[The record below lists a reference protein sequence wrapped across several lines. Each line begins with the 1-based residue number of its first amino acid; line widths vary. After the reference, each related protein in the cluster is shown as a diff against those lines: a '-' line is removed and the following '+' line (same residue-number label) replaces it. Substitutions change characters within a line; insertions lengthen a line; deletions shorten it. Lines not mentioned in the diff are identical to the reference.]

1 MDRIQL
7 GILGGGQLGMFLA
20 AAADRLGAA
29 AHIYCPDGH
38 APARRTA
45 QSFVCAAY
53 DDHAAL
59 QAWRREKNLR
69 FLTYEFENVP
79 LAALNALQAADLAIQ
94 PPAKALAITQDRLAE
109 KRFCQSLGAATAPF
123 RPVNSLQDLA
133 AAQQQFGG
141 EAIVK
146 TRSFGYD
153 GKGQWRLGHLGRLGA
168 GAHAPQ
174 EVWAALAGRPAI
186 AEARINFEKE
196 VSLICTR
203 FADGDFQAFALT
215 QNLHRHHILHQS
227 RVPADVPEKLARAA
241 RELGA
246 RMTKALDYVGTLAI
260 EFFVCKGALLVN
272 ELAPRV
278 HNSGH
283 WTLDAC
289 ASSQF
294 EQHLR
299 AILGL
304 GAGDTARTHDAVM
317 TNLIGEEVRGW
328 EKARPK
334 PGQHIHI
341 YGKSEIRPGRKMGHV
356 TQLSEKTAPPEGAD

>member
-1 MDRIQL
+1 MTPIQL

-20 AAADRLGAA
+20 AAARKLGAE
-29 AHIYCPDGH
+29 AHIYCPDAD
-38 APARRTA
+38 APARRIA
-45 QSFVCAAY
+45 QSFFCAAY
-53 DDHAAL
+53 EDEKSL
-59 QAWRREKNLR
+59 QAWRREKSLR

-79 LAALNALQAADLAIQ
+79 LAALNALESADLAIQ
-94 PPAKALAITQDRLAE
+94 PPPKALAITQDRLAE

-123 RPVNSLQDLA
+123 LSIGSLQDLA

-153 GKGQWRLGHLGRLGA
+153 GKGQWRLGTGA
-168 GAHAPQ
+168 QSPQ
-174 EVWAALAGRPAI
+174 QVWEALAGRPAI
-186 AEARINFEKE
+186 AEARIDFAREI
-196 VSLICTR
+196 SLICTR
-203 FADGDFQAFALT
+203 FADGHFQAFALT

-227 RVPADVPEKLARAA
+227 RVPANLPRGLARAA

-246 RMTKALDYVGTLAI
+246 RMTEALDYVGTLAI
-260 EFFVCKGALLVN
+260 EFFVCKDALLVN

-299 AILGL
+299 AIMGL
-304 GAGDTARTHDAVM
+304 DAGDTARTHDAVM

-356 TQLSEKTAPPEGAD
+356 TQLSEKTEPPEGAD